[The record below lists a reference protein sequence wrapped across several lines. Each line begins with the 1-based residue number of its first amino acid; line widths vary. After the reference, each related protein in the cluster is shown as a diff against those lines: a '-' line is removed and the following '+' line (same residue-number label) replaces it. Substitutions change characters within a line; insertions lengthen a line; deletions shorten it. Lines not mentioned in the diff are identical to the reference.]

1 MFKKA
6 EKKKSKLRLAIEGAA
21 SSGKTYSGLIL
32 ATSIGKKVAVID
44 TENGSAS
51 LYSDDFDF
59 DVRELEPPYTPERYI
74 EGIKAAEAAGYDVIL
89 IDSISHE
96 WNGEGG
102 CLDIVNNIGGNS
114 YTAWGK
120 VTPRHDK
127 FINAI
132 LRSSAHVI
140 CTMRSK
146 AAYDTGKDDRGK
158 MTIEKK
164 GTAPIQRE
172 GLDYEFTIVFDLNQ
186 NHYAVAT
193 KDRTKMFDN
202 KDFKITPETGE
213 QIIKWLNSG
222 IEAAPDEKT
231 ILIKEFKNVVSGMQ
245 LSSAQ
250 QAFVNDIESKH
261 IDKIRASLDNIRSAA
276 TTQAKEKQVDTKRE
290 TSYTPDAAPGNQ
302 LVSEDDEQAL
312 DLGF

>member
-6 EKKKSKLRLAIEGAA
+6 EKKKSKLRLAIEGA
-21 SSGKTYSGLIL
+21 SGSGKTYSGLIL
-32 ATSIGKKVAVID
+32 AKSIGKKIAVID

-59 DVRELEPPYTPERYI
+59 DVLELAPPYTPERYI
-74 EGIKAAEAAGYDVIL
+74 EGIKAAEQSGYDVIL

-96 WNGEGG
+96 WSGEGG
-102 CLDIVNNIGGNS
+102 CLDIVNHIGGNS

-158 MTIEKK
+158 MTIQKK

-172 GLDYEFTIVFDLNQ
+172 SVDYEFTIVFDLNQ
-186 NHYAVAT
+186 KHYAIAA

-202 KDFKITPETGE
+202 KDFMITQETGD
-213 QIIKWLNSG
+213 QIINWLNSG
-222 IEAAPDEKT
+222 VEVVDNEKT
-231 ILIKEFKNVVSGMQ
+231 TLIKEFKKTVSGMH
-245 LSSAQ
+245 LSAAQ
-250 QAFVNDIESKH
+250 QDFINDIDNKH
-261 IDKIRASLDNIRSAA
+261 IDQIKNSLDKIILLKRVDGAKKTTVLPAEKNSADEEVK
-276 TTQAKEKQVDTKRE
+276 TTGLPPKEPEEEPVD
-290 TSYTPDAAPGNQ
+290 
-302 LVSEDDEQAL
+302 L
-312 DLGF
+312 F